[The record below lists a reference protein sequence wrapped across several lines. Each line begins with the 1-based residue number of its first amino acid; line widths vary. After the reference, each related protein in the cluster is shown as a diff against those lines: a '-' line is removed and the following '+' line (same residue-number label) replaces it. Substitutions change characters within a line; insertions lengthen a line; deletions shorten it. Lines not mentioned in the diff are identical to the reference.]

1 MFVTVVTAVAVVNR
15 DGVIVAGVKV
25 LRGLATGCRRYRRR
39 TGNWAFVVSPT
50 SGRAAMPGKRNPR
63 ISSAC
68 AKPGCSIN
76 DRPFYGN
83 EVIAQF
89 PYLLGV
95 SSRPIGGG
103 IVIGGGPPSFHRHPG
118 RSKTGEICGFR
129 QCSKLWRFQPL
140 PSGSCLQ
147 MTNAGITIAALSR
160 FGKGSEGVLALP
172 FERTLSHY
180 GRKAVRSP

>member
-15 DGVIVAGVKV
+15 GDGVIVAGVKV

-83 EVIAQF
+83 EVIAQL

-103 IVIGGGPPSFHRHPG
+103 DRNRRRATVIPSASRPLEDRRNMWVPPMP
-118 RSKTGEICGFR
+118 E
-129 QCSKLWRFQPL
+129 
-140 PSGSCLQ
+140 
-147 MTNAGITIAALSR
+147 A
-160 FGKGSEGVLALP
+160 LALP
-172 FERTLSHY
+172 AT
-180 GRKAVRSP
+180 AVPGLPSND